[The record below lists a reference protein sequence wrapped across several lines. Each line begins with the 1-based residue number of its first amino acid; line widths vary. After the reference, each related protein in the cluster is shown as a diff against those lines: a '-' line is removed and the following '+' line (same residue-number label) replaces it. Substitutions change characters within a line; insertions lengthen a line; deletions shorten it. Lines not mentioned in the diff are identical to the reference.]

1 MFYIMLSNYFPSGF
15 EQTEHVE
22 RETDVGCIFTVEACL
37 SNNIQ
42 FIATVDLRPARK
54 PGKHI
59 VGTVFLTLVYQV
71 GFPRYHGAGTYET
84 HVAF

>member
-22 RETDVGCIFTVEACL
+22 RETDVDSIFTVEACL

-59 VGTVFLTLVYQV
+59 LGAVFLTLV
-71 GFPRYHGAGTYET
+71 
-84 HVAF
+84 